1 MSSITI
7 PGIHHITAIA
17 GDPQRNIDFYTG
29 ILGQRLVKQ
38 TVNFD
43 DPGAYHLYFGDEVGT
58 PGTILTFFAWP
69 GAPRGRWGTGQIVA
83 ISFAI
88 PADSLTYWSNRLQEH
103 GVNVKGPV
111 TRFGEQVL
119 SFTDPDGLTLELI
132 THQQPEQ
139 RHIWQ
144 HGPIPS
150 EHAIRGFHSLTLAEA
165 GQEVTAAMLTDVLGF
180 QPLAPEGNRYR
191 YTVGQGAYVDVLSLA
206 RETRGRIAVGT
217 VHHVAWRAT
226 DDAQQ
231 LAWRQDLLDQ
241 GSDVTPVLDRQYF
254 HSIYFRE
261 PGGVLFEIATD
272 PPGFTRDEP
281 VEELGSHLKL
291 PSWLEVERAQ
301 IEQVLPPIHIPASNE
316 ETRQS

>member
-83 ISFAI
+83 VSFAI
-88 PADSLTYWSNRLQEH
+88 PAASLIYWSNRLQEH
-103 GVNVKGPV
+103 GVNVKEPV

-132 THQQPEQ
+132 TQQQAEQ
-139 RHIWQ
+139 RRIWQ
-144 HGPIPS
+144 NSPVPAV
-150 EHAIRGFHSLTLAEA
+150 HAIRGFHSLTLAEA
-165 GQEVTAAMLTDVLGF
+165 GYEATAAMLTDILSF
-180 QPLAPEGNRYR
+180 QQLAPEGNRYR
-191 YTVGQGAYVDVLSLA
+191 YVVGQGAAIDVLSLA
-206 RETRGRIAVGT
+206 HETHGRIAVGT

-231 LAWRQDLLDQ
+231 LAWR
-241 GSDVTPVLDRQYF
+241 
-254 HSIYFRE
+254 
-261 PGGVLFEIATD
+261 
-272 PPGFTRDEP
+272 
-281 VEELGSHLKL
+281 
-291 PSWLEVERAQ
+291 
-301 IEQVLPPIHIPASNE
+301 
-316 ETRQS
+316 